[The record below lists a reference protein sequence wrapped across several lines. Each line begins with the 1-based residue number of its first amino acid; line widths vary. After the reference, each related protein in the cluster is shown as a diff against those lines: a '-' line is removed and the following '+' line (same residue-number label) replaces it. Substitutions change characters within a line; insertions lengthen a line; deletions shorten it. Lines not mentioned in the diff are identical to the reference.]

1 MADAR
6 ETAVRALLSVDRG
19 AWSDLTLSAS
29 IKKAGLDTRDAAFCT
44 ALCTGVLQNRALL
57 DHYIL
62 SYSSLRLN
70 KIAPY
75 VLNVLRVGI
84 YQIVFMDRVPH
95 SAAVNTA
102 VTMIR
107 RSQNPRAAGFANAV
121 LRRVSENAESL
132 PKPDARDRVS
142 YLSTLYSHPK
152 WLVKYYLKTLG
163 EDAEAVLAA
172 NNGVPPM
179 TARVNRLK
187 GNVIDAIALLEQ
199 DGVRT
204 KPHPYLPDALILLGS
219 GSVES
224 LRAFQSGLITIQ
236 DAASQLDVLALSPQP
251 GERILDM
258 CAAPGGKTFAMAALM
273 NNRGAITACDIYEH
287 RLGLIRSGAERLG
300 VSIAETALSDGTV
313 FRPEWEGQFDRVLV
327 DAPCSGMGI
336 IRRKAEIRYK
346 DPAEIAKLPA
356 VQKTIFSNAV
366 RYLKDGGTMVYS
378 TCSVMQAENEDVVRD
393 RLAAHPEL
401 KAVEFSLPGG
411 ISSHDGMLTLW
422 PGRHGTDGFFISKL
436 TKRNL

>member
-6 ETAVRALLSVDRG
+6 ETAVRALMSVDQG
-19 AWSDLTLSAS
+19 AWSDLTLSAA
-29 IKKAGLDTRDAAFCT
+29 IKKARLDPRDAALCT

-62 SYSSLRLN
+62 SYSSLRMN

-84 YQIVFMDRVPH
+84 YQIAFMDRIPH

-132 PKPDARDRVS
+132 PKPDARDRVA

-152 WLVKYYLKTLG
+152 WFVKYLLKTLG
-163 EDAEAVLAA
+163 DEAEAVLAA
-172 NNGVPPM
+172 NNAVSPM

-199 DGVRT
+199 DGVRSQ
-204 KPHPYLPDALILLGS
+204 PHPYLPDALNLVGS

-224 LRAFQSGLITIQ
+224 LRAFRAGLITIQ
-236 DAASQLDVLALSPQP
+236 DAASQLDVLALSAQP
-251 GERILDM
+251 GECVLDM
-258 CAAPGGKTFAMAALM
+258 CSAPGGKTFFLAAQM
-273 NNRGAITACDIYEH
+273 GNRGHITACDIHEH

-300 VSIAETALSDGTV
+300 VEIAETVRADGTV

-336 IRRKAEIRYK
+336 IRKKPEIRYK
-346 DPAEIAKLPA
+346 DPAEIAKLPEI
-356 VQKTIFSNAV
+356 QKKIFSNAV
-366 RYLKDGGTMVYS
+366 RYCKPGGTIVYS
-378 TCSVMQAENEDVVRD
+378 TCSIMQAENEDVVRD
-393 RLAAHPEL
+393 RLSAHPEL
-401 KAVEFSLPGG
+401 VPQDFSLPGG
-411 ISSHDGMLTLW
+411 ITSKDGMLTLW
-422 PGRHGTDGFFISKL
+422 PGQHETDGFFISKFS
-436 TKRNL
+436 KRTL